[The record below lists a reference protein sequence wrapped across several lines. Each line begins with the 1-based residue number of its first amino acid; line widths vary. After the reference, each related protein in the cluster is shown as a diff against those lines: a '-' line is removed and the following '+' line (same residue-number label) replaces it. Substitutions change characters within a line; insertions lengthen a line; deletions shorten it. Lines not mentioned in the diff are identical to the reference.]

1 MKLDFL
7 LSAITKIRLGRVL
20 LVAVS
25 LIVSQATATTTN
37 LVSVTAFDVRFRVT
51 LFEAKSG
58 EALKD
63 SSEVVVWLVP
73 VRAFQTT
80 SLNAERRHY
89 RMTQHNKM
97 FEPRLLVVPV
107 GSIVE
112 FRNRD
117 PWLHDAFS
125 LSDSKRFDLGSHRA
139 GVQKTVRFDR
149 AGVAY
154 VFCNIHPQMGAVVL
168 AVESPYFGVSDK
180 TGHISI
186 GNVPPGTYSLHVW
199 YQNGA
204 LQATKTLHRAVV
216 LGDGHRSTPTISIAL
231 AKRARINAE
240 TGHSTDLLDQGE

>member
-7 LSAITKIRLGRVL
+7 LSAVTKIPLGRVL

-25 LIVSQATATTTN
+25 LIVSQATATTN
-37 LVSVTAFDVRFRVT
+37 PVSITAFDVRFQVT

-63 SSEVVVWLVP
+63 YSEVVVWLVP
-73 VRAFQTT
+73 VRAFQTA
-80 SLNAERRHY
+80 SLNAERPHY

-97 FEPRLLVVPV
+97 FEPHLLVVPM

-117 PWLHDAFS
+117 PWFHDAFS
-125 LSDSKRFDLGSHRA
+125 LSDSKRFDLGSHLA
-139 GVQKTVRFDR
+139 GAQKTLRFNR

-168 AVESPYFGVSDK
+168 AVESPYFGVSDR

-186 GNVPPGTYSLHVW
+186 SNVPPGTYSLHVW
-199 YQNGA
+199 YENGA
-204 LQATKTLHRAVV
+204 WQAPKTLHRAIV
-216 LGDGHRSTPTISIAL
+216 LGDGHRSTATISIAL
-231 AKRARINAE
+231 AKLVPINAE
-240 TGHSTDLLDQGE
+240 TSHPTDLLDQGE